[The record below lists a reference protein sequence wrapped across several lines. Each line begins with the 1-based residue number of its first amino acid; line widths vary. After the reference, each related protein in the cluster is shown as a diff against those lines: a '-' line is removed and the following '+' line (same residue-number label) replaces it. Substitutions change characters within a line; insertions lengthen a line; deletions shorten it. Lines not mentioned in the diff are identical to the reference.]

1 MHPQL
6 TDHSFL
12 VHLDRPLAGLLEVF
26 QLVQIRC
33 LSQGDS
39 LHAGVPLPLSASSF
53 ASTFHHT
60 PCDDLHHTMP
70 PAGIGFDAVANV
82 PVRTHL
88 SSTTLP
94 STVHMGASVLQ
105 LCTRHMLAGAGNQ
118 RSLVRYCNAWMED
131 LPPPQAPSPRTR
143 IPASAWAPDAG
154 RLQFDPAANGACT
167 WCCRRKSCARC
178 PRTVSR
184 PIVHMIYIWFA
195 PACAVAL

>member
-1 MHPQL
+1 VHPQL

-60 PCDDLHHTMP
+60 PCDDLFYPALYTPHCSTLPCCIPHTTRTDRHCHTHHTMP

-118 RSLVRYCNAWMED
+118 RTLVRYGNAWMED
-131 LPPPQAPSPRTR
+131 LPPPQAPSPRIR

-167 WCCRRKSCARC
+167 WCCR
-178 PRTVSR
+178 
-184 PIVHMIYIWFA
+184 
-195 PACAVAL
+195 